1 MTRRTLLARSAVA
14 AAGCLL
20 LTAVAGQ
27 AVAAE
32 LGDDS
37 VSVDV
42 TITPLTTPGVLS
54 MSVAGTSTALTETGS
69 TPELRRFTG
78 TLPTVTVTDTR
89 AAADIPDGAGWYVLG
104 TASAFVG
111 SAGQEAIPATQL
123 GWSPRLIDGG
133 DSGIVSAGSDVGT
146 VFDDA
151 PGNVGLV
158 DQEFLAITD
167 DSADVSTEGSWTS
180 TAELVLETL
189 PTTAAGDYSSTL
201 TLTLME

>member
-1 MTRRTLLARSAVA
+1 MTPRTLWTRTAAA

-27 AVAAE
+27 AAAAE
-32 LGDDS
+32 LDDDS

-42 TITPLTTPGVLS
+42 TITPLTGPGALS
-54 MSVAGTSTALTETGS
+54 MTVDGASTALTETGS

-89 AAADIPDGAGWYVLG
+89 AADEIPDGAGWYVLG
-104 TASAFVG
+104 SASEFIG
-111 SAGQEAIPATQL
+111 SAGQAPIPASQL

-146 VFDDA
+146 VFDEA

-158 DQEFLAITD
+158 DQEFLALTD
-167 DSADVSTEGSWTS
+167 DSAGVATEGSWTS
-180 TAELVLETL
+180 TAELALEIL
-189 PTTAAGDYSSTL
+189 PTTEAGDYSSTL